1 MAVVRLALLILI
13 LCGAAL
19 ADDRRAQV
27 NYMLHCQGCHLPET
41 EGLQGRVPPM
51 KNFVGYFLHS
61 EEGRDF
67 LIRVPGVASSAL
79 DDKEVAE
86 LMNWLLR
93 TYSADQLPA
102 DYAPYTQGEVDA
114 LRRDPEKDPEA
125 TRAIILANIASA
137 LPDLA
142 EKLES
147 IHQIPGNERGR

>member
-1 MAVVRLALLILI
+1 VAVVRLTLLILI

-19 ADDRRAQV
+19 ADDRRAQL

-41 EGLQGRVPPM
+41 EGVEGRVPPM

-67 LIRVPGVASSAL
+67 LIRVPGVAGSAL
-79 DDKEVAE
+79 DDGEVVE
-86 LMNWLLR
+86 LMNWLLQ

-102 DYAPYTQGEVDA
+102 QYLPYTLAEVDA

-125 TRAIILANIASA
+125 TRAIILANIASG
-137 LPDLA
+137 LPALA

-147 IHQIPGNERGR
+147 IRQIPGNEHGR